1 MKSKE
6 DDKEK
11 SFGVKEIVQLEKI
24 IFLWEKLS
32 LLPQ

>member
-24 IFLWEKLS
+24 IFFVGET
-32 LLPQ
+32 LLAP